1 MFSLAQRMAWKVI
14 ALHKFFNQI
23 ADIKDYPTI
32 NISLYYFKNVS
43 AEKPFK
49 FVWNGNIRMYKA
61 T

>member
-1 MFSLAQRMAWKVI
+1 M
-14 ALHKFFNQI
+14 FFNQSE
-23 ADIKDYPTI
+23 DIKDYPTI